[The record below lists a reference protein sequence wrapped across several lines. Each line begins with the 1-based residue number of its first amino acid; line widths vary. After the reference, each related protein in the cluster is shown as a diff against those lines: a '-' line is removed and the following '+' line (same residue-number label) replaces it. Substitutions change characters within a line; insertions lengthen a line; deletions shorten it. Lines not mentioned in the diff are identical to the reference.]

1 MNTKLIELIKD
12 AEMLDII
19 SLNDSLTPGAYKIER
34 FGTLYATLG
43 LGTDS
48 KKAFSEIYHKP
59 NLPNWIED

>member
-1 MNTKLIELIKD
+1 MIKY
-12 AEMLDII
+12 
-19 SLNDSLTPGAYKIER
+19 SYKIER